1 MARDMARDMVAL
13 MAQLGFARFK
23 VLAHDRA
30 ARVAHRMLADQP
42 LQVLWGQNG
51 VIASCFDPLKES
63 RRVAVTVAGQP
74 LACGHYVAEVAPVAL
89 LEARLPLLL
98 KP

>member
-1 MARDMARDMVAL
+1 MARDMVAL

-23 VLAHDRA
+23 VLAHDRG
-30 ARVAHRMLADQP
+30 ARVAHRMLADHP

-51 VIASCFDPLKES
+51 VIASCFDPLKEW
-63 RRVAVTVAGQP
+63 RRVTVTVAGQP
-74 LACGHYVAEVAPVAL
+74 LPCGHYVAEEAPVAL
-89 LEARLPLLL
+89 LEATLPFLL